1 MEYLIIMPL
10 TMIQK
15 RLTLLL
21 LLLSLFFTGVAFAAT
36 AGLPAISKIAGN
48 QRLGTFVWFDLI
60 THDRNQ
66 VRTYYE
72 KLFGWEISEAVGEAG
87 YDLIFNKG
95 SMIGGIAEIT
105 DEEQSAWLGSLSMSN
120 IEKAVDRVT
129 QLGGKILEPAQQV
142 DDRGVMALVEDNTGA
157 AFVLLDTDSRDPV
170 SRPVQSGDW
179 LWTDLFTTNPAGAGD
194 FYKGLAGLQLKTFS
208 DSNKIPLDILMS
220 NGRARSG
227 VVEIP
232 WKHVAPVWLP
242 YVLVENI
249 DATVERS
256 VQLGGRLFFK
266 FKGGAILLDP
276 TGAAFGVQ
284 QVSK

>member
-1 MEYLIIMPL
+1 MIMYL
-10 TMIQK
+10 TMMQK

-21 LLLSLFFTGVAFAAT
+21 LLLSLLFTGVAFAAT
-36 AGLPAISKIAGN
+36 ARLPAISEIPGN
-48 QRLGTFVWFDLI
+48 QRQGTFVWFDLI
-60 THDRNQ
+60 THDSNQ

-72 KLFGWEISEAVGEAG
+72 KLFGWEISEAEGGAG
-87 YDLIFNKG
+87 YYLIINKG

-105 DEEQSAWLGSLSMSN
+105 DEEQPAWLGSLSMSN
-120 IEKAVDRVT
+120 VGKAVGRVT
-129 QLGGKILEPAQQV
+129 QLGGKILEPAQLV

-170 SRPVQSGDW
+170 SRPVQLGDW
-179 LWTDLFTTNPAGAGD
+179 LWTDLFTTDPAAVGD
-194 FYKGLAGLQLKTFS
+194 FYKGLAELQLKTIS
-208 DSNKIPLDILMS
+208 DSNKIPVDELLS

-227 VVEIP
+227 VVKIP
-232 WKHVAPVWLP
+232 WKHITPVWLP
-242 YVLVENI
+242 YVRVENI
-249 DATVERS
+249 TATVERS

-266 FKGGAILLDP
+266 FEGGAILLDP

>member
-1 MEYLIIMPL
+1 MIMYLIM
-10 TMIQK
+10 MKK

-21 LLLSLFFTGVAFAAT
+21 LLLSLLFTGVAFAAT
-36 AGLPAISKIAGN
+36 ARLPAISEIPGN
-48 QRLGTFVWFDLI
+48 QRQGTFVWFDLI
-60 THDRNQ
+60 THDSNQ

-72 KLFGWEISEAVGEAG
+72 KLFGWEISEAEGGAG
-87 YDLIFNKG
+87 YYLIINKG

-105 DEEQSAWLGSLSMSN
+105 DEEQPAWLGSLSMSN
-120 IEKAVDRVT
+120 VGKAVGRVT
-129 QLGGKILEPAQQV
+129 QLGGKILEPAQLV

-170 SRPVQSGDW
+170 SRPVQLGDW
-179 LWTDLFTTNPAGAGD
+179 LWTDLFTTDPAAVGD
-194 FYKGLAGLQLKTFS
+194 FYKGLAELQLKTIS
-208 DSNKIPLDILMS
+208 DSNKIPVDELLS

-227 VVEIP
+227 VVKIP
-232 WKHVAPVWLP
+232 WKHITPVWLP
-242 YVLVENI
+242 YVRVENI
-249 DATVERS
+249 TATVERS

-266 FKGGAILLDP
+266 FEGGAILLDP

>member
-1 MEYLIIMPL
+1 MILYLIM
-10 TMIQK
+10 MKK

-21 LLLSLFFTGVAFAAT
+21 LLLSLLFTGVAFAAT
-36 AGLPAISKIAGN
+36 ARLPAISEIPGN
-48 QRLGTFVWFDLI
+48 QRQGTFVWFDLI
-60 THDRNQ
+60 THDSNQ

-72 KLFGWEISEAVGEAG
+72 KLFGWEISEAEGGAG
-87 YDLIFNKG
+87 YYLIINKG

-105 DEEQSAWLGSLSMSN
+105 DEEQPAWLGSLSMSN
-120 IEKAVDRVT
+120 VGKAVGRVT
-129 QLGGKILEPAQQV
+129 QLGGKILEPAQLV

-170 SRPVQSGDW
+170 SRPVQLGDW
-179 LWTDLFTTNPAGAGD
+179 LWTDLFTTDPAAVGD
-194 FYKGLAGLQLKTFS
+194 FYKGLAELQLKTIS
-208 DSNKIPLDILMS
+208 DSNKIPVDELLS

-227 VVEIP
+227 VVKIP
-232 WKHVAPVWLP
+232 WKHITPVWLP
-242 YVLVENI
+242 YVRVENI
-249 DATVERS
+249 TATVERS

-266 FKGGAILLDP
+266 FEGGAILLDP

>member
-1 MEYLIIMPL
+1 
-10 TMIQK
+10 MIQK

-21 LLLSLFFTGVAFAAT
+21 LLLSLLFTGVAFAAT
-36 AGLPAISKIAGN
+36 VRLPAISEIPGN
-48 QRLGTFVWFDLI
+48 QRQGTFVWFDLI
-60 THDRNQ
+60 THDSNQ

-72 KLFGWEISEAVGEAG
+72 KLFGWEISETEGGAG
-87 YDLIFNKG
+87 YYLIINKG

-105 DEEQSAWLGSLSMSN
+105 DEEQPAWLGSLSMSN
-120 IEKAVDRVT
+120 VGKAVGRVT
-129 QLGGKILEPAQQV
+129 QLGGKILEPAQLV

-170 SRPVQSGDW
+170 SRPVQLGDW
-179 LWTDLFTTNPAGAGD
+179 LWTDLFTTDPAAVGD
-194 FYKGLAGLQLKTFS
+194 FYKGLAELQLKTIS
-208 DSNKIPLDILMS
+208 DSNKIPVDELLS

-227 VVEIP
+227 VVKIP
-232 WKHVAPVWLP
+232 WKHITPVWLP
-242 YVLVENI
+242 YVRVENI
-249 DATVERS
+249 TATVERS

-266 FKGGAILLDP
+266 FEGGAILLDP